1 MDSGDRS
8 WLRRF
13 FGIDKDEWLK
23 VLLLS
28 LAFAFIIVAYTLTNE
43 LKDSIFMGVVGR
55 TYVPI
60 AKMLAMFF
68 LIPFI
73 FIYSKMVDKMR
84 RYQLL
89 CTFAGIFGLLELVF
103 AFFIGDP
110 AVGLSNT
117 QQSPYRVMGW
127 LFYFFAESFT
137 PFLVSVFWAFANSVN
152 SPESARKNYGPMVF
166 GSKVGGV
173 FAAWFG
179 WHLFGGMWWS
189 GESMSNYILSN
200 RVVLIVS
207 SVCLLS
213 ALAVILVLIKK
224 VPGYQ
229 LHGYE
234 AAYKLEKERGKSS
247 KAYTGIWAGIRMLFQ
262 YPYVL
267 GIFGMVFF
275 YEVANTVLG
284 YMRLEVAQS
293 NSHNPSEVVAYLYKI
308 PFAYHW
314 VGLFIALLGTGTLM
328 RLLGERVCLLLIPV
342 TSGALLFYLVFGD
355 ATSQIMIAAYV
366 VLKGV
371 NYAFGVPV
379 RESLFIPTVKEI
391 KFKSKAWIDTF
402 GGKFAKSMGSSYNIF
417 AESCV
422 RIFGQAVFMPLTATF
437 FSVLFGAWFLTA
449 FGLGRRFDKAVK
461 DNAVI
466 GLKEGEA

>member
-1 MDSGDRS
+1 MDSGGRS

-13 FGIDKDEWLK
+13 FGVDKDEWLK

-28 LAFAFIIVAYTLTNE
+28 LAFGLIIVAYTLTNE
-43 LKDSIFMGVVGR
+43 LKDSIFMSIVGR
-55 TYVPI
+55 TYVPM
-60 AKMLAMFF
+60 AKMLAMVV
-68 LIPFI
+68 LIPPI
-73 FIYSKMVDKMR
+73 FIYSKMVDSMR

-89 CTFAGIFGLLELVF
+89 CTFAFLFGVLELAF
-103 AFFIGDP
+103 AFFVGDP
-110 AVGLSNT
+110 VIGLSNT
-117 QQSPYRVMGW
+117 QQSPYRLMGW

-173 FAAWFG
+173 LAAWFG

-189 GESMSNYILSN
+189 GESMSNYVLSN
-200 RVVLIVS
+200 RVVLVIS
-207 SVCLLS
+207 AICLLS
-213 ALAVILVLIKK
+213 AMVVILLLIKK

-234 AAYKLEKERGKSS
+234 AAYKAEKERGKAGASS
-247 KAYTGIWAGIRMLFQ
+247 TGIWSGLRMLFQ

-293 NSHNPSEVVAYLYKI
+293 NSHSPSEVVAYLYKI

-328 RLLGERVCLLLIPV
+328 RLLGERICLLLIPI
-342 TSGALLFYLVFGD
+342 TSGALLVYLLVGD
-355 ATSQIMIAAYV
+355 AASQIMIAAYV

-379 RESLFIPTVKEI
+379 RESLFIPAVKEI

-402 GGKFAKSMGSSYNIF
+402 GGKFAKSMGSSYNLFAVYCVESFGVAIF
-417 AESCV
+417 
-422 RIFGQAVFMPLTATF
+422 IPLTATF
-437 FSVLFGAWFLTA
+437 FGLLFSSWFLTA
-449 FGLGRRFDKAVK
+449 FSLGRRFDKAVK
-461 DNAVI
+461 NNEVI
-466 GLKEGEA
+466 GLQKSEA

>member
-1 MDSGDRS
+1 MGSGVQA
-8 WLRRF
+8 WVGKF
-13 FGIDKDEWLK
+13 FGVDKGEWLK
-23 VLLLS
+23 VMLLS
-28 LAFAFIIVAYTLTNE
+28 LAFSLIIVAYTLTNE
-43 LKDSIFMGVVGR
+43 LKDSIFMGIVGR

-60 AKMLAMFF
+60 AKMLSMLV
-68 LIPFI
+68 LIPPI
-73 FIYSKMVDKMR
+73 FLYAKMVDNMR

-89 CTFAGIFGLLELVF
+89 CTFALIFGVLELVF
-103 AFFIGDP
+103 AFFVGHPEI
-110 AVGLSNT
+110 GLSNT
-117 QQSPYRVMGW
+117 NQSKYRLMGW
-127 LFYFFAESFT
+127 LFYFFAEGFT
-137 PFLVSVFWAFANSVN
+137 PFLVSVFWAFVNSVN

-173 FAAWFG
+173 LSAWLG
-179 WHLFGGMWWS
+179 WQIFGGLFWPGDTMA
-189 GESMSNYILSN
+189 NYILSN
-200 RVVLIVS
+200 RVVLLIS
-207 SVCLLS
+207 AACLLS
-213 ALAVILVLIKK
+213 AVAVVMMLIKK

-234 AAYKLEKERGKSS
+234 AAYKAEKERGK
-247 KAYTGIWAGIRMLFQ
+247 AGTAATGIWAGITVFFE

-293 NSHNPSEVVAYLYKI
+293 NAHSPSDVVAYLYKI

-314 VGLFIALLGTGTLM
+314 VGLLIALFGTGTLM
-328 RLLGERVCLLLIPV
+328 RLLGERLCLLLIPI
-342 TSGALLFYLVFGD
+342 TSGVLLFYLVFGD
-355 ATSQIMIAAYV
+355 AASSIMIAAYV

-402 GGKFAKSMGSSYNIF
+402 GGKFAKSMGSGYNILV
-417 AESCV
+417 ENCV
-422 RIFGQAVFMPLTATF
+422 RLLGQGAFTPITAGF
-437 FSVLFGAWFLTA
+437 FSVLFSAWFATA
-449 FGLGRRFDKAVK
+449 FFLGKRFDRAVK
-461 DNAVI
+461 ANEVI
-466 GLKEGEA
+466 GLQKGEA